1 MNFFEWAIVSLLF
14 FGLVL
19 PIWIFY
25 LSAFLS
31 RKMRNGKEPSA
42 RYFAYAEL
50 LEYIHKEI
58 RKDVSGFG
66 PLLISTIRELQKY
79 PEYYD
84 ISLLYLEEIKIT
96 GSNKFDQMME
106 NELKETQN
114 LLLGKIG

>member
-1 MNFFEWAIVSLLF
+1 MTTFECAIVGLLL

-31 RKMRNGKEPSA
+31 RKMQNGKEPSV

-50 LEYIHKEI
+50 LEYLHKEI
-58 RKDVSGFG
+58 REGVHGLG
-66 PLLISTIRELQKY
+66 PLWISTIRELRNY

-96 GSNKFDQMME
+96 GSNKFDHVME

-114 LLLGKIG
+114 FLLGRMK